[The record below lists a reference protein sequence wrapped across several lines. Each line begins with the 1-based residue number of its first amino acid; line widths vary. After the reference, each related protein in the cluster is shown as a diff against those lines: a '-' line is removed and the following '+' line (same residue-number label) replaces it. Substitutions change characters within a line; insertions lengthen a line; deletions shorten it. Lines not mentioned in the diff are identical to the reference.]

1 MKVEERPKMVEK
13 FQEFESK
20 PYLIALNQIE
30 VPKEE
35 IRLSKN
41 DKSNIKKTLTS
52 LEDWGFNLSLP
63 IACLGSKE
71 NSYRLLTGL
80 PIYEAAV
87 EAKLQRIWIFLIAD
101 KQAEAEKAVEQVF
114 VQSKLNE
121 RVVESQDVTDFIRF
135 INDKKTDLTKLT
147 QIPGIGDG
155 FAKKILANRPYSKEK
170 LQEEYGK
177 RSVNWIKAYKPIKNK
192 V

>member
-1 MKVEERPKMVEK
+1 MVEN
-13 FQEFESK
+13 FQELESK

-35 IRLSKN
+35 IKLSKN
-41 DKSNIKKTLTS
+41 DKSNIKKTLKS
-52 LEDWGFNLSLP
+52 LQEWSFNLSLP

-80 PIYEAAV
+80 PIYQVAV

-121 RVVESQDVTDFIRF
+121 RIVESQDVIDFITF
-135 INDKKTDLTKLT
+135 INDKKTDITRLT
-147 QIPGIGDG
+147 QISGIGDS

-177 RSVNWIKAYKPIKNK
+177 HSVNWIKAYKPIKNQ

>member
-1 MKVEERPKMVEK
+1 MVEK